1 MHWVAAFFLWIAL
14 SGLAGAKPVEPEV
27 RTAFEEALGALPT
40 VVREQVKDVKLRR
53 EADLGLQGALPLEY
67 RLLNR
72 AAYAS
77 MGVVDR
83 ELRVYDACVLNRPFW
98 GQAPPEPAELSLF
111 LAGVAD
117 LLGVEAPEDAEGP
130 ALAKAWEAFAER
142 VYSWRGETVPIP
154 LPPPGAPEVLDRFLK
169 DGVGRALD
177 GQVPMVQ
184 MLVHELGHA
193 LQLDP
198 EGGMV
203 DRMLCWATLSGFV
216 ETSDHEKADGFVG
229 GGQSIEHAQVLIRL
243 ILADEPDKS
252 PRGPMADYQPSSGA
266 RFVNRYG
273 RYDLREDYAECFRL
287 MVFDPERLARLAPEK
302 FLYLNAL
309 GWNARLDVKNPGPLW
324 YSGETFARLLPKSS
338 RRAVFERLLGTNG
351 QGPALHEVALAAVL
365 RAHAEELAA
374 EDLPP
379 PYALLV
385 TPDDLP
391 GQLRA
396 SLDEGM
402 LTAEVDGI
410 VHVASPELQRA
421 RQDEMIAGW
430 LEFHQFSL
438 GLLAMMDDH
447 PESIRK
453 QYLEDVVK
461 VAEAEERAEAYER
474 LREYGKKL
482 LPAQE
487 WRQLDHQESNFQ
499 QQAGRALTAERFAI
513 LAQEGNHQ
521 ARITRAQQKAE
532 AAEAGLERVRLFA
545 TAADVALETGDPQRI
560 RQTIQAIPGE
570 TLGAWMRTQYW
581 LRAALETGQAEFAAQ
596 AEQEV
601 EKVGFPRLK
610 GQMRSLL
617 AP

>member
-1 MHWVAAFFLWIAL
+1 
-14 SGLAGAKPVEPEV
+14 
-27 RTAFEEALGALPT
+27 
-40 VVREQVKDVKLRR
+40 
-53 EADLGLQGALPLEY
+53 
-67 RLLNR
+67 
-72 AAYAS
+72 
-77 MGVVDR
+77 
-83 ELRVYDACVLNRPFW
+83 
-98 GQAPPEPAELSLF
+98 
-111 LAGVAD
+111 
-117 LLGVEAPEDAEGP
+117 
-130 ALAKAWEAFAER
+130 
-142 VYSWRGETVPIP
+142 
-154 LPPPGAPEVLDRFLK
+154 
-169 DGVGRALD
+169 
-177 GQVPMVQ
+177 
-184 MLVHELGHA
+184 
-193 LQLDP
+193 
-198 EGGMV
+198 
-203 DRMLCWATLSGFV
+203 
-216 ETSDHEKADGFVG
+216 
-229 GGQSIEHAQVLIRL
+229 
-243 ILADEPDKS
+243 
-252 PRGPMADYQPSSGA
+252 
-266 RFVNRYG
+266 
-273 RYDLREDYAECFRL
+273 
-287 MVFDPERLARLAPEK
+287 
-302 FLYLNAL
+302 
-309 GWNARLDVKNPGPLW
+309 
-324 YSGETFARLLPKSS
+324 
-338 RRAVFERLLGTNG
+338 
-351 QGPALHEVALAAVL
+351 
-365 RAHAEELAA
+365 
-374 EDLPP
+374 
-379 PYALLV
+379 
-385 TPDDLP
+385 
-391 GQLRA
+391 
-396 SLDEGM
+396 
-402 LTAEVDGI
+402 
-410 VHVASPELQRA
+410 
-421 RQDEMIAGW
+421 MIAGW